1 MAGTGIASTGI
12 VLEAL
17 RKDNYENWSAL
28 VENYLVGQGLW
39 HGIVEADPKKPDH
52 NSEKDDEWRV
62 KNAKALHA
70 IQLACGS
77 ENLSKIRT
85 FKKAREAWNHL
96 KISFSEDVRAFP
108 DIEQGHG
115 GSEASYYGLHDN
127 VMRGQWDEAKS
138 LINSNPDDI
147 FEIASSTGRTVLHI
161 AVASGQEEIAKE
173 LVSMGNKRLLKMQDK
188 RGYTALA
195 LAAKLTDN
203 VDMAERMVRK
213 GGKEL
218 LTIQTK
224 AGDDDGKTRNDPKN
238 DTNGDAESTGNKTTT
253 DEDGEE
259 GETNEKKG
267 EDGHDDGNKAN
278 DRKMEGDGVEDED
291 VNKGK
296 GEIPV
301 LLASASGHKKM
312 TRYLFSQ
319 TPIDVLFDNGCHYC
333 LMLLKRCISA
343 EIFDIPALLLQHRR
357 YEEIP
362 LTNNPKE
369 LQQLVHALAHMPSS
383 FPSGIQLSR
392 WQQFIYNSTKP
403 QAHMVLNEKR
413 IKILLYAEAE
423 DDNSFSNSWA
433 DFIAT
438 HPLGR
443 IFRAIS
449 VLLLVKQL
457 SALLEQVKHV
467 AQTIILRKLPD
478 FQFSTLSG
486 SEKIYDMKKDHHLV
500 LEILRCL
507 SMRIS
512 GLSEARIHECSAYDT
527 MLQAAKSGIIE
538 IIKSMRHANPNLLW
552 AMDKNRRDI
561 FSHAILN
568 RQEKV
573 YRLIHEIGGRREM
586 FASRLDVFNNN
597 LLHLAAELGPS
608 SDLGSRSNAA
618 LQMQR
623 ELHWY
628 MAVAEIVPPKCKEA
642 KNADGKK
649 PREVFTKNHEDLL
662 KSGEKW
668 ARDTAGSFTLVGTLI
683 ITIMFAAA
691 FTVPGGNDQNSGI
704 PIFLKKR
711 TFIFNIFILAD
722 AVSLITSSSS
732 VLIFIGILTSR
743 YAEKDFLRSLPL
755 KLLFGLIT
763 LFFSVASMMIA
774 FVSAL
779 SMMLKGYRGVVI
791 AAMSLAIIP
800 VLVLIPTLL
809 TLSLEIL
816 KSTLKPNLLTAMKKK
831 KKSPA

>member
-52 NSEKDDEWRV
+52 NSEKDDEWIV

-383 FPSGIQLSR
+383 FPS
-392 WQQFIYNSTKP
+392 
-403 QAHMVLNEKR
+403 
-413 IKILLYAEAE
+413 E

-467 AQTIILRKLPD
+467 AQTIILRKLP
-478 FQFSTLSG
+478 G

>member
-39 HGIVEADPKKPDH
+39 HGIVEADPKTPDH
-52 NSEKDDEWRV
+52 NSEKDDEWIV

-138 LINSNPDDI
+138 SINSNPDDI

-188 RGYTALA
+188 SGYTALA

-224 AGDDDGKTRNDPKN
+224 AGDDDGKTRTDPKN
-238 DTNGDAESTGNKTTT
+238 DTNGDAESTDNKTTT
-253 DEDGEE
+253 DEDGKE

-267 EDGHDDGNKAN
+267 EDGDDDGNKEN
-278 DRKMEGDGVEDED
+278 DQKMEGNGVEDED
-291 VNKGK
+291 VNKGR

-319 TPIDVLFDNGCHYC
+319 TPIDVLFDDGCHYC

-383 FPSGIQLSR
+383 FPSA
-392 WQQFIYNSTKP
+392 TKP
-403 QAHMVLNEKR
+403 QAHMVLNDKR
-413 IKILLYAEAE
+413 IKILLYAEPE
-423 DDNSFSNSWA
+423 DENSFSNSWA

-467 AQTIILRKLPD
+467 AQTIILRKLP
-478 FQFSTLSG
+478 G

-512 GLSEARIHECSAYDT
+512 DLSEARIHECSAYDT

-573 YRLIHEIGGRREM
+573 FRLIHEIGGRREM

-597 LLHLAAELGPS
+597 MLHLAAELGPS

-642 KNADGKK
+642 KNADCKK

-691 FTVPGGNDQNSGI
+691 FTVPGGNDQNTGI
-704 PIFLKKR
+704 PIFLKKS

-722 AVSLITSSSS
+722 A
-732 VLIFIGILTSR
+732 
-743 YAEKDFLRSLPL
+743 
-755 KLLFGLIT
+755 
-763 LFFSVASMMIA
+763 
-774 FVSAL
+774 
-779 SMMLKGYRGVVI
+779 GYRGVVI

-816 KSTLKPNLLTAMKKK
+816 KSTLKPNLLTAMQK
-831 KKSPA
+831 KKSPP

>member
-52 NSEKDDEWRV
+52 NSEKDDEWRL

-115 GSEASYYGLHDN
+115 GSEASYYDLHDN

-138 LINSNPDDI
+138 SINSNPDDI

-188 RGYTALA
+188 NGYTVLA

-218 LTIQTK
+218 LTIQIK
-224 AGDDDGKTRNDPKN
+224 AGDDDGKTSTDPKN
-238 DTNGDAESTGNKTTT
+238 DTNGDAESTDNKTTT

-267 EDGHDDGNKAN
+267 EDGDDDGNKEN
-278 DRKMEGDGVEDED
+278 DQKMEGDGVEDED
-291 VNKGK
+291 VNKGR

-343 EIFDIPALLLQHRR
+343 EIFA
-357 YEEIP
+357 
-362 LTNNPKE
+362 
-369 LQQLVHALAHMPSS
+369 
-383 FPSGIQLSR
+383 
-392 WQQFIYNSTKP
+392 TKP
-403 QAHMVLNEKR
+403 QAHMVLNDKR
-413 IKILLYAEAE
+413 IKILLYAEPE
-423 DDNSFSNSWA
+423 DENSFSNSWA

-467 AQTIILRKLPD
+467 AQTIILRKLP
-478 FQFSTLSG
+478 G

-512 GLSEARIHECSAYDT
+512 DLSEARIHECSAYDT

-573 YRLIHEIGGRREM
+573 FRLIHEIGGRREM

-597 LLHLAAELGPS
+597 MLHLAAELGPS

-691 FTVPGGNDQNSGI
+691 FTVPGGNDQNTGI
-704 PIFLKKR
+704 PIFLKKS

-816 KSTLKPNLLTAMKKK
+816 KSTLKPNLLTAMQKK
-831 KKSPA
+831 KKSPP